1 MPGQTAAVHGVRC
14 SGRTFAQCFPLR
26 NGIFPH
32 VPEISGQS
40 GNGEIFAALLF
51 LGAEAWRLTRPWIM
65 EGLPFLRVL
74 SSSCGGLPLGGE
86 AVQGGIFR
94 PPVGRQEI
102 GTGSLSEE
110 MGLSGNLKADSSPPD
125 EKGDGWWPVRSV

>member
-1 MPGQTAAVHGVRC
+1 MPGQTAVVHGVRC

-74 SSSCGGLPLGGE
+74 LLHAAASLWEGGL
-86 AVQGGIFR
+86 FR
-94 PPVGRQEI
+94 EGFSGR
-102 GTGSLSEE
+102 L
-110 MGLSGNLKADSSPPD
+110 
-125 EKGDGWWPVRSV
+125 

>member
-51 LGAEAWRLTRPWIM
+51 LGSGQYEILSRNRGRKNSIREYENCGWRH
-65 EGLPFLRVL
+65 EDGSNFLFVRKT
-74 SSSCGGLPLGGE
+74 GFWFQK
-86 AVQGGIFR
+86 AIF
-94 PPVGRQEI
+94 VI
-102 GTGSLSEE
+102 H
-110 MGLSGNLKADSSPPD
+110 
-125 EKGDGWWPVRSV
+125 

>member
-14 SGRTFAQCFPLR
+14 SGRTFAQYFPLR

-51 LGAEAWRLTRPWIM
+51 LGAEAWRLIRPWIM

-74 SSSCGGLPLGGE
+74 LLHAASSLWAGRL
-86 AVQGGIFR
+86 FR
-94 PPVGRQEI
+94 EGFPGR
-102 GTGSLSEE
+102 L
-110 MGLSGNLKADSSPPD
+110 
-125 EKGDGWWPVRSV
+125 